1 MVRVKNQWL
10 PTADGSPMAL
20 ADGARAAV
28 IGGGPAGSFFS
39 YFFFEMA
46 RRAGIDV
53 EVDIFEPRDF
63 WAVGPAACNMCG
75 GIISETLVQNLAA
88 DGINLPDTIVQR
100 GIDSYVLHVDAGSV
114 LIDTPLHE
122 MRIGAVHRASGPR
135 DLEDIK
141 YGSFDG
147 YLQTLAI
154 KKGADVRRELVT
166 GIERDGEKFKVS
178 SKEGEQRYDLV
189 VVAAGVNSA
198 VLKLFGEA
206 PGGYQAPETAKTY
219 IREYL
224 LGEDVIARY
233 LGSSM
238 HVFLPNIAGLE
249 FAAIIPKGD
258 YASVCLLGDGID
270 KKVLE
275 AFLTSEPVSRCMP
288 PQWDAKAKSCQ
299 CSPRINVKG
308 AARPYADRA
317 VFIGDAGVT
326 RLFKD
331 GIGAAYRTAKAA
343 ARTAVFHGVSA
354 NDFERYFMPVCEGI
368 EKDNAIGRWMF
379 GVSAQVQQRA
389 AARRAVLRMTT
400 HEQRGRPASRR
411 MSMILWDLFTGSATY
426 REILGRAMHPAFAGR
441 LSWDLLCSLR
451 APGGNSKPNQ
461 EQPS

>member
-1 MVRVKNQWL
+1 MTTVEKQWL
-10 PTADGSPMAL
+10 PTAGGSRMPL
-20 ADGARAAV
+20 PDGARAAV

-46 RRAGIDV
+46 QRAGLDV
-53 EVDIFEPRDF
+53 SVDIFEPRDF

-88 DGINLPDTIVQR
+88 DGIHLPDTIVQR

-154 KKGADVRRELVT
+154 EKGAYVHRQLVT
-166 GIERDGEKFKVS
+166 GIERRDGRFELATR
-178 SKEGEQRYDLV
+178 EGKWQYDLV
-189 VVAAGVNSA
+189 VVAAGVNSS
-198 VLKLFGEA
+198 VLKLFGQA
-206 PGGYQAPETAKTY
+206 PDGYQPPDTAKTF

-224 LGEDVIARY
+224 LGEEVISRY

-238 HVFLPNIAGLE
+238 HVFLPNIPGLE

-270 KKVLE
+270 KNVLE
-275 AFLTSEPVSRCMP
+275 TFLTSDPVSRCMP
-288 PQWDAKAKSCQ
+288 PGWNAAEKSCQ
-299 CSPRINVKG
+299 CAPRINVKG
-308 AARPYADRA
+308 AARPYIDGG

-343 ARTAVFHGVSA
+343 ARTAVFHGVSSE
-354 NDFERYFMPVCEGI
+354 DFERHFMPVCEGI

-379 GVSAQVQQRA
+379 GVSAHVQQHA
-389 AARRAVLRMTT
+389 TARRAVLRMATQ
-400 HEQRGRPASRR
+400 EQRRRPASRR

-451 APGGNSKPNQ
+451 PPRATAGNNRENVS
-461 EQPS
+461 